1 MLIYWYDS
9 LRKISGEVSERLLYI
24 HLNYSCLMSAYLKGQ
39 SAKSLFILLASFGAM
54 WPLRLHSQSL
64 HTVSWI
70 NIPYIQLIFLN
81 FNTIQSSQHLFAWT
95 TYKTSQ
101 PQKRQCT
108 INAFKN
114 WKQLDKSLS
123 PPTSPSFGYSIF
135 QHLSIH
141 SLWDVSAQLCWT
153 M

>member
-1 MLIYWYDS
+1 MWFFKKNLRGS
-9 LRKISGEVSERLLYI
+9 FRKITLYTFK
-24 HLNYSCLMSAYLKGQ
+24 LQLFNVCLLKG
-39 SAKSLFILLASFGAM
+39 AICKILVYFIGIIWCYVATLHT
-54 WPLRLHSQSL
+54 LHSQSL

-81 FNTIQSSQHLFAWT
+81 FNTIQSIQHLFAWM